1 MSKLMEEMRALDTKE
16 PKAETPKKSTKKAE
30 PKQKPK
36 KNEEAT
42 AEIRNR
48 RVQAVLTPSLYEE
61 LNKTSHKLRH
71 RSVNETIIQAIA
83 EYIERS
89 K

>member
-1 MSKLMEEMRALDTKE
+1 MSTITGKTVAQQLLEKNK
-16 PKAETPKKSTKKAE
+16 PKAEAKKDSKPTPKK
-30 PKQKPK
+30 KPK
-36 KNEEAT
+36 EAT

-48 RVQAVLTPSLYEE
+48 RVQAVLTPSLYEA
-61 LNKTSHKLRH
+61 LNETSHKLRH
-71 RSVNETIIQAIA
+71 RSVNETIVQAIT